1 MISLLSGKITAGI
14 VLGSHTNIDISKSK
28 YTMQGAV
35 EIPEG
40 ERKTWS
46 KKEDLI
52 NKSDELALKAD
63 LLAFE
68 SKYEEADK
76 YYAKALEINPGNA
89 NLWAFRGINLSGG
102 LNRDEDARRAWDQA
116 KRLDPELAKAIEIP
130 KPEEEGG
137 EEFTGPVK
145 CGMPDSVR
153 EKIMQMMKKQKLELD
168 NLK

>member
-1 MISLLSGKITAGI
+1 
-14 VLGSHTNIDISKSK
+14 
-28 YTMQGAV
+28 MQEAV
-35 EIPEG
+35 EISEG
-40 ERKTWS
+40 ERKSWS
-46 KKEDLI
+46 KKEDLL

-102 LNRDEDARRAWDQA
+102 LNRDEDARKAWDQA
-116 KRLDPELAKAIEIP
+116 KKLDPDLAKAMEIP
-130 KPEEEGG
+130 KPEEEG
-137 EEFTGPVK
+137 EEQFSGPVK

-153 EKIMQMMKKQKLELD
+153 EKIMQMMKKQKRELE

>member
-1 MISLLSGKITAGI
+1 
-14 VLGSHTNIDISKSK
+14 
-28 YTMQGAV
+28 MQGAV
-35 EIPEG
+35 KIPEG

-46 KKEDLI
+46 KKEDLL

-102 LNRDEDARRAWDQA
+102 PQ
-116 KRLDPELAKAIEIP
+116 P
-130 KPEEEGG
+130 G
-137 EEFTGPVK
+137 
-145 CGMPDSVR
+145 
-153 EKIMQMMKKQKLELD
+153 
-168 NLK
+168 

>member
-1 MISLLSGKITAGI
+1 MK
-14 VLGSHTNIDISKSK
+14 
-28 YTMQGAV
+28 GAV
-35 EIPEG
+35 KISEG
-40 ERKTWS
+40 EKKIWS
-46 KKEDLI
+46 KKEDLL

-102 LNRDEDARRAWDQA
+102 LNRDDDARRAWDQA
-116 KRLDPELAKAIEIP
+116 KKLDPDLARAVEIP
-130 KPEEEGG
+130 KPEENEA
-137 EEFTGPVK
+137 EEIIGPIK
-145 CGMPDSVR
+145 CDMPDSVR
-153 EKIMQMMKKQKLELD
+153 EKIMQLMKKQKSELE

>member
-1 MISLLSGKITAGI
+1 
-14 VLGSHTNIDISKSK
+14 
-28 YTMQGAV
+28 MQEAV
-35 EIPEG
+35 EISEG
-40 ERKTWS
+40 EKKSWS
-46 KKEDLI
+46 KKEDLL

-68 SKYEEADK
+68 SRYEEADK

-116 KRLDPELAKAIEIP
+116 KKLDPDLAKAMEIP
-130 KPEEEGG
+130 KLEDEG
-137 EEFTGPVK
+137 EVQYSGPVK

-153 EKIMQMMKKQKLELD
+153 EKIMQMMKKQKFELD